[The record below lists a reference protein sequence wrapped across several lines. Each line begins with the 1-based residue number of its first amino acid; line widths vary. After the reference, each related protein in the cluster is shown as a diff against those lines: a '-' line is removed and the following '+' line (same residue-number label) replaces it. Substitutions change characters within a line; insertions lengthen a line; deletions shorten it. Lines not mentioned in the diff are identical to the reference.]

1 MDSQVAVALALSLVG
16 GVSTS
21 IGTQFHLHSFNIVIS
36 FSIGYLFIYLCQFQ
50 LLMKAYHQ
58 LFICYRF
65 VFWIIVFPFSFCV
78 CRCETGALF
87 VIVNKTPSLKMLGLL
102 QVVLVGQEFYLFIYF
117 NLWECIDSVRIILS
131 LSLFSQMWWNV
142 FYLLVCFAWS
152 ILFSETISLY
162 EGFCCWFDA

>member
-78 CRCETGALF
+78 LISCRCETGALF

-131 LSLFSQMWWNV
+131 LSLVKCDEMYSICW
-142 FYLLVCFAWS
+142 FACS
-152 ILFSETISLY
+152 ILFS
-162 EGFCCWFDA
+162 

>member
-1 MDSQVAVALALSLVG
+1 MLAVLVLEIDRVEKNPNNNMDSQVAVALALSLVG

-65 VFWIIVFPFSFCV
+65 VF
-78 CRCETGALF
+78 
-87 VIVNKTPSLKMLGLL
+87 
-102 QVVLVGQEFYLFIYF
+102 
-117 NLWECIDSVRIILS
+117 
-131 LSLFSQMWWNV
+131 
-142 FYLLVCFAWS
+142 
-152 ILFSETISLY
+152 
-162 EGFCCWFDA
+162 